1 MEANGREKFSIFT
14 TAYYPSIMKHLSSII
29 FAVAIVVA
37 AWFLANA
44 YISRANPDGVI
55 SVTGSG
61 SENFNSDLIVWE
73 GRFSRMNPNLEEA
86 YNQLNQDKEIVKKY
100 LIGKGI
106 KAENIVFNSVQTV
119 EQQENQYQNGNFTG
133 SIFKGYELIQP
144 VKIESTEVELIES
157 VSREIT
163 ELLNKGVQFNS
174 SPPRYYYTKMADLKI
189 EMISKATE
197 DARLRAEKIAE
208 NSGESLGELKSANM
222 GVFQITGQNS
232 GEDYS
237 WSGAY
242 NTADKNKTASI
253 TMRLE
258 YEID

>member
-1 MEANGREKFSIFT
+1 MKYVTAIIFSI
-14 TAYYPSIMKHLSSII
+14 
-29 FAVAIVVA
+29 AIVLA
-37 AWFLANA
+37 AYFLGNS
-44 YISRANPDGVI
+44 YVERANPEGSI

-61 SENFNSDLIVWE
+61 SENFTSDLIVWE
-73 GRFSRMNPNLEEA
+73 GTFSQMNMDLEQA
-86 YNQLNQDKEIVKKY
+86 YAALNADKETVRNY
-100 LIGKGI
+100 LIEKGI
-106 KAENIVFNSVQTV
+106 KEENFIFNSVQTI
-119 EQQENQYQNGNFTG
+119 EQTEAQYQNGNYIG
-133 SIFKGYELIQP
+133 NIFKGYELIQT
-144 VKIESTEVELIES
+144 VKIESTNVELIEK

-174 SPPRYYYTKMADLKI
+174 TPPRYYYTKLSDLKI

-208 NSGESLGELKSANM
+208 HSGGNLGELKSADL

-237 WSGAY
+237 WGGTY
-242 NTADKNKTASI
+242 NTADKKKTASI

>member
-1 MEANGREKFSIFT
+1 MKYLSAVIFSI
-14 TAYYPSIMKHLSSII
+14 
-29 FAVAIVVA
+29 AIVLA
-37 AWFLANA
+37 AWFLGDS
-44 YISRANPDGVI
+44 YVSRANPDGVI

-61 SENFNSDLIVWE
+61 SENFDSDLIVWE
-73 GRFSRMNPNLEEA
+73 GRFSRMNPNLEQA
-86 YNQLNQDKEIVKKY
+86 YNQLNRDKEIVRNY
-100 LIGKGI
+100 LMEQGI
-106 KAENIVFNSVQTV
+106 KSENIVFNSVQTN
-119 EQQENQYQNGNFTG
+119 EQRENQYQNGNFTG
-133 SIFKGYELIQP
+133 SIFMGYELIQP
-144 VKIESTEVELIES
+144 VKIESSEVELIEG

-174 SPPRYYYTKMADLKI
+174 SPPRYYYTKIADLKI

-197 DARLRAEKIAE
+197 DARLRAEKIAA
-208 NSGESLGELKSANM
+208 NSGEKLGDLKSANM

>member
-1 MEANGREKFSIFT
+1 
-14 TAYYPSIMKHLSSII
+14 MKIAGAII
-29 FAVAIVVA
+29 FSVAIVVA
-37 AWFLANA
+37 AYFLGNS
-44 YISRANPDGVI
+44 YVSRANPDSVI

-61 SENFNSDLIVWE
+61 SENFTSDLIVWE
-73 GRFSRMNPNLEEA
+73 GTYSRTNPNLEQA
-86 YNQLNQDKEIVKKY
+86 YNNLNEDKETVRNY
-100 LIGKGI
+100 LLGKGI
-106 KAENIVFNSVQTV
+106 EEENIVFNSVNTM
-119 EQQENQYQNGNFTG
+119 EQRENQYQNGNYVG
-133 SIFKGYELIQP
+133 SIFKGYELTQS
-144 VKIESTEVELIES
+144 VKIESNDVEKIEN

-174 SPPRYYYTKMADLKI
+174 QPPRYYYTKIADLKI

-208 NSGESLGELKSANM
+208 NSGGSLGELKNANM

-232 GEDYS
+232 GEDFS

-258 YEID
+258 YEIE